1 MALREPAY
9 LDPGPAYGSYAS
21 AADPVPSREAVKA
34 WLDEARANF
43 VAGLRNS
50 YVANE
55 FDLHFQIDFDQIS
68 DCLHDNLSDAITHD
82 DWSKLL

>member
-1 MALREPAY
+1 MHSSFFTSTLCQ
-9 LDPGPAYGSYAS
+9 
-21 AADPVPSREAVKA
+21 REAGGFYTV
-34 WLDEARANF
+34 AR
-43 VAGLRNS
+43 LRNS